1 MAKVTGRQW
10 RDEQDASNYPFED
23 GATLLN
29 DAGVTLPPGLF
40 LDAILYPVDIG
51 SRPRLSQLVVTNST
65 VTVVIG
71 DSYTDELCSGTVDLL
86 SIGDL
91 IPLRDAAGRDS
102 GVLVSDS
109 LRLSSLQSLVNGT
122 HEFTAEQAGFVP
134 SVVAAAPPTGV
145 QGLRLPDGTIITG
158 EVWLVGGEGIIFDV
172 ADTVDGG
179 AAATLIRAHAVGDP
193 LFKKTACAEET
204 YETPRF
210 LRRLVVQKGPLS
222 HYLGP
227 NDFGDIPITVGS
239 NLVTDTVLRVEG
251 IAGGARVSVVGE
263 KLRSVL

>member
-23 GATLLN
+23 GLTLTN
-29 DAGVTLPPGLF
+29 DSGVSLPPGLF
-40 LDAILYPVDIG
+40 LDAIIYPPGIG
-51 SRPRLSQLVVTNST
+51 GRPRLSRLVVANSS

-71 DSYTDELCSGTVDLL
+71 DENTAELCSGEIDLL
-86 SIGDL
+86 NIGDL
-91 IPLRDAAGRDS
+91 IPLRDTAGRDS

-109 LRLSSLQSLVNGT
+109 LRLSSLQSLLNGT
-122 HEFTAEQAGFVP
+122 HDFTVEQTGLVP
-134 SVVAAAPPTGV
+134 SVTASAPAEGV
-145 QGLRLPDGTIITG
+145 QGLRLPDGSVITG
-158 EVWLVGGEGIIFDV
+158 EVWLVGGEGVIFEVENVTDQ
-172 ADTVDGG
+172 AE
-179 AAATLIRAHAVGDP
+179 AATLIRAHAVGDP
-193 LFKKTACAEET
+193 LFKKAACAEET

-210 LRRLVVQKGPLS
+210 LRRLVVQKGGIS

-239 NLVTDTVLRVEG
+239 NLAADTVLRVEG
-251 IAGGARVSVVGE
+251 IAGGARVSIVGE

>member
-23 GATLLN
+23 VATLLN
-29 DAGVTLPPGLF
+29 DSGVSLPPGLF
-40 LDAILYPVDIG
+40 LDALLYSTG
-51 SRPRLSQLVVTNST
+51 MGGRPRLSQLVVTNST
-65 VTVVIG
+65 VTIVVG
-71 DSYTDELCSGTVDLL
+71 DENTDELCSGVVDLL
-86 SIGDL
+86 DIGDL
-91 IPLRDAAGRDS
+91 VPLRDADGRDS

-109 LRLSSLQSLVNGT
+109 LRLSSLQSLINGT
-122 HEFTAEQAGFVP
+122 HKFTAEQAGFVP
-134 SVVAAAPPTGV
+134 AVVAAVPPTGV
-145 QGLRLPDGTIITG
+145 QGLRLPDGTVVTG
-158 EVWLVGGEGIIFDV
+158 EIWLVGGEGVIFD
-172 ADTVDGG
+172 AAATLDGDV
-179 AAATLIRAHAVGDP
+179 AATLIRAHAVGDP
-193 LFKKTACAEET
+193 LFKKAACAEET

-239 NLVTDTVLRVEG
+239 NLATDAVLRVEG